1 MGTLK
6 PPLAIVASPPSGR
19 RAIGMAALL
28 LTLGCASPEAGKR
41 GASHEASGA
50 VTWDVSDVTRVL
62 SADTQAIR
70 RNYVISLRNT
80 TDRVIQLEQVDTTV
94 AKDSGEVIESHG
106 TRPFRRTLGPG
117 SSLRIPMTD
126 DWDWTGWRDSPATL
140 LTLNPMTVL
149 RRFSGTN
156 DRGMPVEVEVRF
168 PLDPSLGRRA
178 TPLPRPLRFPAATR
192 LDTAGDVVRV
202 VGLWRGSY
210 RLDHPFFEVPVEVAI
225 LADGT
230 FHVGVN
236 DPVTEHFRRT
246 ILVRDGALEYS
257 GSGDRGT
264 LTFYE
269 SAGPRMLSGRVS
281 LKRGRGYD
289 VYLEAEIPPS
299 AVPEPPPTP
308 TAIPVSVPSSRGES
322 PAIDLTGRY
331 RGTLTGIRAR
341 HVHFDRAAVEVV
353 QSGHEFSAT
362 WTTPSASGTLVGN
375 VIIRTTFTFR
385 LRQEIPCAAAFGG
398 LGTIDDTGSRV
409 VLSYRGGGC
418 EGISVAGSLVVT
430 REMP

>member
-1 MGTLK
+1 
-6 PPLAIVASPPSGR
+6 
-19 RAIGMAALL
+19 
-28 LTLGCASPEAGKR
+28 
-41 GASHEASGA
+41 
-50 VTWDVSDVTRVL
+50 VTWDVSDVSRIL

-70 RNYVISLRNT
+70 WSYVISLRNT
-80 TDRVIQLEQVDTTV
+80 TDRVIQLERLDATV
-94 AKDSGEVIESHG
+94 AKDSGEVIKSHG
-106 TRPFRRTLGPG
+106 TLPFRRTLGPG
-117 SSLRIPMTD
+117 SSLRIPMSD
-126 DWDWTGWRDSPATL
+126 DWDLTEWRISPAPV
-140 LTLNPMTVL
+140 LTLNSMTVR

-168 PLDPSLGRRA
+168 PLDPSRGRLA

-192 LDTAGDVVRV
+192 LDTAGDLVRL

-210 RLDHPFFEVPVEVAI
+210 RLDSPPLEVPVEVAI

-236 DPVTEHFRRT
+236 DPVTDHFSRT
-246 ILVRDGALEYS
+246 VLVRDGALEYS
-257 GSGDRGT
+257 GSGDRGA

-281 LKRGRGYD
+281 PRPGRGYD
-289 VYLEAEIPPS
+289 VYLEAQIPPS

-308 TAIPVSVPSSRGES
+308 TAIPVSALSAPSPRGQS

-331 RGTLTGIRAR
+331 RGTLTGIQAG
-341 HVHFDRAAVEVV
+341 HTHFDRAAVEVV
-353 QSGHEFSAT
+353 QSGHEFSGT

-375 VIIRTTFTFR
+375 VISRTSFTFR
-385 LRQEIPCAAAFGG
+385 LRQEIPCAAEFGG
-398 LGTIDDTGSRV
+398 LGTIDGTGPRV

-418 EGISVAGSLVVT
+418 EGTRIAASLVVI
-430 REMP
+430 REVR